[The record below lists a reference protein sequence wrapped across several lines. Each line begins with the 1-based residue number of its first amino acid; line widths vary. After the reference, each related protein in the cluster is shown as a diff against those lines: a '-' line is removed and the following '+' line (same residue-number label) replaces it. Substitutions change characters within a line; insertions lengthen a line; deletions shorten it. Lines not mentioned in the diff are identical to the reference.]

1 MRINLEILITL
12 LQRKFNNHL
21 QCRIQLARHQQPSQV
36 AVSLMWQLK
45 ILEHALGHHK
55 QGYQKLI
62 YWWLL
67 VAVVADLDM
76 LVAVELA
83 D

>member
-1 MRINLEILITL
+1 
-12 LQRKFNNHL
+12 
-21 QCRIQLARHQQPSQV
+21 
-36 AVSLMWQLK
+36 MWQLK
-45 ILEHALGHHK
+45 ILEHVLGHHK

-67 VAVVADLDM
+67 EAAVADLDM
-76 LVAVELA
+76 QVVVVLA

>member
-1 MRINLEILITL
+1 
-12 LQRKFNNHL
+12 
-21 QCRIQLARHQQPSQV
+21 
-36 AVSLMWQLK
+36 MWQLK
-45 ILEHALGHHK
+45 ILEHVLGHHK

-76 LVAVELA
+76 QVVVVLA

>member
-1 MRINLEILITL
+1 
-12 LQRKFNNHL
+12 
-21 QCRIQLARHQQPSQV
+21 
-36 AVSLMWQLK
+36 MWQLK
-45 ILEHALGHHK
+45 ILEHVLGHHK

-67 VAVVADLDM
+67 VAAVVLLDM
-76 LVAVELA
+76 LVVVVRV